1 MRREIAC
8 DGDGVF
14 NVARHSQRQRLEA
27 LQKQER
33 IERAHGR
40 AEVSQGLGPQLHQI
54 AVCTERFVELEPV
67 ICGRRIRDH
76 RKSAVRPVELP
87 RLDDRPTD
95 ARAMAADEFR
105 RRMQDDVG
113 APFDRAAEVRR
124 RERVVHDQREFVIV
138 RDGRNRRD
146 VEHVTGGVPDRLGEE
161 GLGVIA

>member
-1 MRREIAC
+1 M
-8 DGDGVF
+8 
-14 NVARHSQRQRLEA
+14 
-27 LQKQER
+27 
-33 IERAHGR
+33 
-40 AEVSQGLGPQLHQI
+40 
-54 AVCTERFVELEPV
+54 

-124 RERVVHDQREFVIV
+124 RERVVHDQRQFVIV
-138 RDGRNRRD
+138 RDGGNRRD
-146 VEHVTGGVPDRLGEE
+146 VEHVTGRVPDRLGVEN
-161 GLGVIA
+161 LGVIAYGRFPRVRSVGIDPRQIHRHLAQHVLELIDRSPVQRR